1 MFDQRGLKRTVMLL
15 VVTVFLGVAIPT
27 LEAQTLKGTLLGT
40 ITDSSQAV
48 VSGVNV
54 SITEINTN
62 FHRTEISNEEGFYVF
77 ANLDPGNYRI
87 EAEHFGFRKVVRT
100 GIDLTPNTT
109 ARIDLELIRY
119 PCSITGT
126 TRISCW

>member
-1 MFDQRGLKRTVMLL
+1 MFDQRRLKRTVIL
-15 VVTVFLGVAIPT
+15 VVFAALLGTAIPV
-27 LEAQTLKGTLLGT
+27 LEPQTLKGTLLGT

-62 FHRTEISNEEGFYVF
+62 FHRTEMSNEEGFYVF

-87 EAEHFGFRKVVRT
+87 EAEHSGFRKVVRT

-109 ARIDLELIRY
+109 ARVDLGVTLAIQHA
-119 PCSITGT
+119 PFF
-126 TRISCW
+126 

>member
-15 VVTVFLGVAIPT
+15 VLGASLGAAIPVIQ
-27 LEAQTLKGTLLGT
+27 AQTLTGTLLGT
-40 ITDSSQAV
+40 ITDSSQAA
-48 VSGVNV
+48 VSGVTV

-62 FHRTEISNEEGFYVF
+62 FHRTEMISEEGFYVF

-87 EAEHFGFRKVVRT
+87 EAEHSGFRKVVRT

-109 ARIDLELIRY
+109 ARVDLGVTLAIQHA
-119 PCSITGT
+119 PFF
-126 TRISCW
+126 